1 MKTYQTHLFVNTR
14 VPAPIA
20 YGSAQKALLNQS
32 AFAEVAKE
40 VTSWPNYQRTP
51 LYSLSGFA
59 RASGVAGLW
68 CKHEGYRFGLGSFK
82 PTGPTYAMLAVLKG
96 EVKKVAGVQTVTTQ
110 DLMNR
115 RYESVTYKIVVSAA
129 TSGNHGRAL
138 AWGARMFG
146 CRCVVYMNE
155 GVSVGRER
163 AIADYGAEV
172 VRVPGNYDQAVIRSY
187 KDAETLGYFVISDY
201 ESATYP
207 NVPRDIMQG
216 YAMVADEII
225 DQFTEQL
232 PPTHVFVPGGGGRLA
247 GAICGHLWERYAF
260 HRPRVIIVEPTESA
274 CLYQSALQGYAATV
288 SKEGRSVM
296 DGLVVESA
304 SPQAW
309 TVLSKG
315 AFAFLT
321 IPDAAAIDA
330 MQQAA
335 SGVDGDL
342 PCVIGDT
349 GIAGWA
355 GFLAVTSDEYLRR
368 QLDLDTSSRV
378 VIIAT
383 EGATD
388 PKVYENIVGTRPDR
402 IDIKRI

>member
-1 MKTYQTHLFVNTR
+1 MKTYQTNLFVNTR

-68 CKHEGYRFGLGSFK
+68 CKHEEYRFGLGSFK

-96 EVKKVAGVQTVTTQ
+96 EVKKAAGVQTVTTQ

-309 TVLSKG
+309 TVLSEG

>member
-1 MKTYQTHLFVNTR
+1 MAKKIENYIKLQ
-14 VPAPIA
+14 VPAGAANPSPPVGPALGQHGLNIMEFCKAFNAQTQDVENGMPLPVIIA
-20 YGSAQKALLNQS
+20 VYTDKSFTFEIK
-32 AFAEVAKE
+32 
-40 VTSWPNYQRTP
+40 TP
-51 LYSLSGFA
+51 PA
-59 RASGVAGLW
+59 
-68 CKHEGYRFGLGSFK
+68 
-82 PTGPTYAMLAVLKG
+82 AVLL
-96 EVKKVAGVQTVTTQ
+96 KKAAGVQTVTTQ

-115 RYESVTYKIVVSAA
+115 RYESVTHKIVVSAA

-163 AIADYGAEV
+163 AIADSGAEV
-172 VRVPGNYDQAVIRSY
+172 VRVQGNYDQAVIRSY

-201 ESATYP
+201 KSAAYP

-225 DQFTEQL
+225 DQFIEQL

-247 GAICGHLWERYAF
+247 GAICGHLWERYTF

-274 CLYQSALQGYAATV
+274 CLYQSALQGHAVTV

-342 PCVIGDT
+342 RLVIGDT

-355 GFLAVTSDEYLRR
+355 GFLAVTSDEHLRR
-368 QLDLDTSSRV
+368 QLDLNTSSRV

-388 PKVYENIVGTRPDR
+388 PKVYENIVGTSPAR